1 MTVPRVAD
9 NLPPSLR
16 RGVTRRVLAAGLL
29 AATFSLAACGSGDSG
44 TKATGPADQLR
55 LAVSSDLP
63 TLDPSTVYQY
73 EGNQVLTA
81 VYEGL
86 LSYSPDSTEAIVPQ
100 LASKYDVSK
109 DGLTY
114 TFTLRDDVTF
124 TGGRTMTS
132 KDVQASF
139 ERLADKKV
147 ASQMSYM
154 VMGVAKYAT
163 PDDHTFVV
171 TLAAPSSSFLSLV
184 ASPFGPKIIDSD
196 VLTKNAADSATTY
209 LKDHTAGT
217 GPYELTSMTKGQ
229 GYELTSRADYWG
241 GKPGFAKVSVKV
253 IGDAATQLLQLQGGD
268 LDIVTGQ
275 PVATLDQFAK
285 NSGYKV
291 AEYPTLQ
298 KSMLHLKVTGNLA
311 DVKLREALRA
321 AIDRDAFTK
330 QIFGTHAA
338 VSTQMYPVKNV
349 PAGTAKDDWTT
360 DPTAL
365 TTLAAGKTLTLGYVS
380 GHARDKQASEALQ
393 AKWAAAGAKV
403 ELVAVQGSD
412 IYGLSSNL
420 ASAPDMIYE
429 TAYPDSTHP
438 DTWSRLFWYS
448 DTAKGNGALNYLVGG
463 TKEADAAI
471 DAGAAATDQATID
484 ADYAKAGDLVHAQAS
499 YITLADMND
508 SFIMR
513 SDLTGGGHWLPAPL
527 TLDLRTLK
535 RAGN

>member
-1 MTVPRVAD
+1 MTGPRTAD
-9 NLPPSLR
+9 KNPRSR
-16 RGVTRRVLAAGLL
+16 RRVLAAGLL
-29 AATFSLAACGSGDSG
+29 AAAFTLAACGSGEG
-44 TKATGPADQLR
+44 KAATTGPTDQLR

-86 LSYSPDSTEAIVPQ
+86 LSYSPTSSEEIVPQ
-100 LASKYDVSK
+100 LAAKYTVSP

-132 KDVQASF
+132 KDAKASF
-139 ERLADKKV
+139 ERLADEKV

-154 VMGVAKYAT
+154 VMGVKSYAT
-163 PDDHTFVV
+163 PDDQTFVV
-171 TLAAPSSSFLSLV
+171 TLSAPSSSFLSLV

-217 GPYELTSMTKGQ
+217 GPYELAGMTKGQ
-229 GYELTSRADYWG
+229 GYELTARAGYWG
-241 GKPGFAKVSVKV
+241 GTPGFAKVSVKV

-275 PVATLDQFAK
+275 PVATLDQFAR
-285 NSGYKV
+285 NDAYQV
-291 AEYPTLQ
+291 VEYPTLQ
-298 KSMLHLKVTGNLA
+298 KAQLHLKVTGSLA

-321 AIDRDAFTK
+321 AIDRAAFTK
-330 QIFGTHAA
+330 QIFGTHAT

-349 PAGTAKDDWTT
+349 PAETATDAWTT
-360 DPTAL
+360 DPSAL
-365 TTLAAGKTLTLGYVS
+365 SALAAGKTLTLGYVS

-393 AKWAAAGAKV
+393 ATWAAAGAKV

-420 ASAPDMIYE
+420 GSAPDMIYE

-463 TKEADAAI
+463 TPEADTAI
-471 DAGAAATDQATID
+471 DAGAAATEQATID
-484 ADYAKAGDLVHAQAS
+484 SDYAKAGDLVHAQAS

-513 SDLTGGGHWLPAPL
+513 ADLTGGGHWLPAPL
-527 TLDLRTLK
+527 ALDLRTLK
-535 RAGN
+535 RATN